1 MKLSKRLDCIAAMIK
16 KQANSD
22 DQLADIG
29 TDHGYLPCFLVKQN
43 IVSTAY
49 ACDVS
54 EGPLSSSKE
63 TIQQMQLQDHVIP
76 LLGDGLEPIIGKPV
90 TMVSISGMGGFLMV
104 DILKAHLD
112 KLNQVHTL
120 ILQANI
126 CEYFVREYL
135 CSNGWKII
143 DEAIVKDLHHLYEVI
158 VFKRTDKNIEYTMLD
173 YRYGPILRKDQPLL
187 FKQKWQREVKIKK
200 RILDSIQDHT
210 HPKFQETQSDI
221 REIEAIL
228 NDH

>member
-1 MKLSKRLDCIAAMIK
+1 MLEFKGPSATS
-16 KQANSD
+16 Q
-22 DQLADIG
+22 
-29 TDHGYLPCFLVKQN
+29 
-43 IVSTAY
+43 AY
-49 ACDVS
+49 ACDVA
-54 EGPLSSSKE
+54 EGPLNSSKE
-63 TIQQMQLQDHVIP
+63 TIQLMQLQDQVIP
-76 LLGDGLEPIIGKPV
+76 LLGDGLSPIMRKPV

-126 CEYFVREYL
+126 CEYAVREYL
-135 CSNGWKII
+135 CINGWEII
-143 DEAIVKDLHHLYEVI
+143 DETIVKDLHHLYEVI

-200 RILDSIQDHT
+200 RILDNIKDHT
-210 HPKFQETQSDI
+210 HPKFQETQSEI
-221 REIEAIL
+221 IEIEAIL